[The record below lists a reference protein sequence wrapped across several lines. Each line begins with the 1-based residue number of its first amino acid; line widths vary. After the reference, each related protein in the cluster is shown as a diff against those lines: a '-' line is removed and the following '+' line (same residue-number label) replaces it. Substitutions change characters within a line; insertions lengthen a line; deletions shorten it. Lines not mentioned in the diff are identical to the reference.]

1 MRKQQMMQMAGVA
14 LGVTLLGSG
23 CQTYTSQAKAMRA
36 DWVAGQVTNA
46 ATAFSKEAD
55 NCGDDKDAIVW
66 NLEAALSQRVAGN
79 LPESNRHFDKAVQR
93 IDVYEQ
99 QAKTKVGR
107 EAMALMSNQ
116 QNLPYE
122 GRSYDKIMLHTYQAL
137 NILTQGEVDKARP
150 EIIRAYQYQ
159 QDAVEENA
167 RRIERAQEEEK
178 ANKDRAT
185 AEKAKADPKFRSDL
199 AGVTNNL
206 EGFQCYADYVNPFTV
221 YLDGIYFL
229 HNGAGGSDLERARKS
244 LQRVQEV
251 AGSNKFVQAD
261 LQAAGNGTPPA
272 KCTYV
277 IFETGQ
283 AASLD
288 QVRIDVPIIIT
299 KVSYVGVAFPKLAFH
314 NSYAPELLVCA
325 GGVQERTLRV
335 ASMDAVIAR
344 EFQNEW
350 PVILTKAIASAV
362 AKGVAA
368 YAANAVAE
376 KQSEALGW
384 ASKLATAATQYA
396 LNIADTRSWTT
407 LPKEYQVACVPTP
420 DERKITVSVAGVAPV
435 DVALGDGV
443 VNVVYVRS
451 MTSGGPLLISQSKLK

>member
-1 MRKQQMMQMAGVA
+1 MSLAAVA
-14 LGVTLLGSG
+14 LVVAWLGTG
-23 CQTYTSQAKAMRA
+23 CQTYTSQTKAMRE
-36 DWVAGQVTNA
+36 DWAAGRA
-46 ATAFSKEAD
+46 APAAAAYGKEAD
-55 NCGDDKDAIVW
+55 ACGDDKDAIVW
-66 NLEAALSQRVAGN
+66 NLEAALAQRVAGN
-79 LPESNRHFDKAVQR
+79 LPESNRHFDKAVER
-93 IDVYEQ
+93 INVYEE

-116 QNLPYE
+116 QNMPYE

-137 NILTQGEVDKARP
+137 NYLTQGEVDKARP

-167 RRIERAQEEEK
+167 RRIERAQEEAK

-185 AEKAKADPKFRSDL
+185 MDTARTNSAFCNAL
-199 AGVTNNL
+199 AGVTNNP

-261 LQAAGNGTPPA
+261 LQAAANGTPPPE

-283 AASLD
+283 AASLE

-299 KVSYVGVAFPKLAFH
+299 KVSYVGMAFPKLAFH
-314 NSYAPELLVCA
+314 NNYAPELVVSA
-325 GGVQERTLRV
+325 GGVQERTLPV
-335 ASMDAVIAR
+335 ASMDAVVAR
-344 EFQNEW
+344 DFQNEW
-350 PVILTKAIASAV
+350 PVILTKAIAAAV

-376 KQSEALGW
+376 QQSAALGW
-384 ASKLATAATQYA
+384 ASKIGTAVAQA
-396 LNIADTRSWTT
+396 AVNIADTRSWTT
-407 LPKEYQVACVPTP
+407 LPKQYQVACVPTP
-420 DERKITVSVAGVAPV
+420 ADRKLTLTPAGGGAPV
-435 DVALGDGV
+435 EVTLGDGS
-443 VNVVYVRS
+443 VNVVSVRS
-451 MTSGGPLLISQSKLK
+451 VTSGGPLLVAQGKLK